1 MVWHSPLP
9 EPSTTGWHRLA
20 TSHLLLMYQRGFDMF
35 LHGERPLFRE
45 ERSGKGWV
53 YGVWMLVQAVEH
65 FPSASI
71 WRGLWE
77 SSDRS
82 LPMAFWHLFFGFLAV
97 SLDLRGFWVR
107 TNHRRVHGPLFSG
120 TLSKLCFFVCR
131 PLPRPPPPWP
141 PPSLPRQ
148 RPTRGLSTV
157 SGHASVRSPHLGAR

>member
-77 SSDRS
+77 SSERS

-97 SLDLRGFWVR
+97 SLDLRGFEWGLITTGFTAPFSLERSPSCVSLFVGHCPDLHHHDP
-107 TNHRRVHGPLFSG
+107 HRP
-120 TLSKLCFFVCR
+120 CR
-131 PLPRPPPPWP
+131 D
-141 PPSLPRQ
+141 
-148 RPTRGLSTV
+148 RGL
-157 SGHASVRSPHLGAR
+157 HADSVL